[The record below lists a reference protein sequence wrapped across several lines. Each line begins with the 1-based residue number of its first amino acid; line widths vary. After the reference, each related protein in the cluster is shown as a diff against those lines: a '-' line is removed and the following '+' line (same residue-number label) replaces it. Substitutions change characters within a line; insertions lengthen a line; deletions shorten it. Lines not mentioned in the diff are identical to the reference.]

1 MPRRTYQIL
10 LPEPPKPRRGTVP
23 CQSFESF
30 LFFDHPGV
38 VRVSQWSIAVRVVVL
53 VVMAGHVGHAE
64 TVAKVEGWGWSVLR
78 RWWRQ
83 RSRGWSGVDE
93 RRMPYGQ
100 VRGGRRFGKG
110 RGGRGRRHEGMVLH
124 QLLLLLLLM
133 LLIEFAQFGA
143 GSQRWVVRLVLL
155 LLVVLVQ
162 GGQTGAV
169 GQGWRRSNGGCRRYG
184 RWSDSRC
191 RRPRRRLWRDD
202 HRRRRW
208 FERCW
213 SWGCG
218 GCGSRGEAVRRRR
231 DGSRNRG
238 VAGRDGLLVLLLSV
252 SLLLLLQLLLLQQ
265 LLLLLLLSMLL
276 LLSLLLI
283 LRLLLLHLLHLLL
296 LHLLL
301 WNQNLLLLLLH
312 LNLLLL
318 NLLLLRL
325 LHLLLLLL
333 LRLLGSQSGSSFGTP
348 PIRFLQGFGVIF
360 GRVGEIEI
368 LQRWERTDECT
379 HRRSGSSSSSGGGG
393 SSSRRRRR
401 RQ

>member
-64 TVAKVEGWGWSVLR
+64 TVAKVEGRGWSVLR

-83 RSRGWSGVDE
+83 RSRGWSGVGE

-100 VRGGRRFGKG
+100 VGGGRRFSKG

-379 HRRSGSSSSSGGGG
+379 HRRSSSSSSGGGGG